1 MNTIFILFF
10 ILIAICLA
18 YFLYFKIN
26 PSKSSN
32 IKELYSEGLDMLV
45 SGKRYSAYNNFKEI
59 IEKDS
64 NNVMAY
70 LRLGQILRENGNNI
84 KAIKIHK
91 NLLLRKKMTS
101 YEQIELHKNLSQ
113 DYYNIDNKKQSID
126 ECKKILIIDKKND
139 WAIRQIIKLYKEKG
153 DWTNA
158 EKYLNLFYV
167 EFPDKKDN
175 TKIALYKVHQSK
187 KEIKNGNF
195 SKARDYLEKSLD
207 LDNENSTIY
216 YFMAKTY
223 SEESNLIYEKSQEVE
238 AKGLDKYGNQES
250 YNNFIKEAKDL
261 LSKAVPLWTHFCEI
275 SPNKSWLVLPL
286 LKDAL
291 FALDRYSE
299 LEEILIKL
307 NQKFP
312 ENIEILISL
321 ADYYSHKGEFDK
333 SLEMIDIAIEKD
345 NKSYLAQLI
354 KIKLELEKESNDKQS
369 KTLDF
374 LINSLMKNER
384 FQILNTSNN
393 YQEIKAL
400 FNIDE
405 K

>member
-10 ILIAICLA
+10 ILIVSALA
-18 YFLYFKIN
+18 YFLYLKVN

-45 SGKRYSAYNNFKEI
+45 SGKRFSAYNNFKEI

-70 LRLGQILRENGNNI
+70 LRLGQILRENGNTI

-91 NLLLRKKMTS
+91 NLLLRKKLSS
-101 YEQIELHKNLSQ
+101 YELIELHKNLSQ
-113 DYYNIDNKKQSID
+113 DYYNIDNKKESIN
-126 ECKKILIIDKKND
+126 ECKKILNIDKKND
-139 WAIRQIIKLYKEKG
+139 WAIRQIIKLYKENN
-153 DWTNA
+153 DWINA
-158 EKYLNLFYV
+158 EKYLKIYYE

-175 TKIALYKVHQSK
+175 SKIALYKVHQAK
-187 KEIKNGNF
+187 NEIKNKDF
-195 SKARDYLEKSLD
+195 IKARHCLDESLK
-207 LDNENSTIY
+207 LDNENSIIY
-216 YFMAKTY
+216 FFMAKTY
-223 SEESNLIYEKSQEVE
+223 SEESNLIYEKSQDIEE
-238 AKGLDKYGNQES
+238 KGLDKYGNQES
-250 YNNFIKEAKDL
+250 YNNYIKEAKDL

-291 FALDRYSE
+291 FALNRYSE
-299 LEEILIKL
+299 LEQILIKL
-307 NQKFP
+307 NEKFP

-321 ADYYSHKGEFDK
+321 ADYYSHKREFDK

-345 NKSYLAQLI
+345 DKSYLAQLI
-354 KIKLELEKESNDKQS
+354 KIKLQLEKQNNDKQS

-393 YQEIKAL
+393 YKEIKSL

-405 K
+405 